1 MATTFAFLGDEICL
15 RAGKQ
20 IPSRKH
26 YGDYPQIEDGVGM
39 VCTFYEDF
47 ARLWRRL
54 ERKFPRDAHRLN
66 GTVLT
71 GKLFAPILKDLVSR
85 LNERFG
91 ARLHVL
97 AIENRYFGSE
107 IVVAGLMTGSD
118 ILAMRDRI
126 KGDFIIMPA
135 TILKS
140 DEAIMLDGMTLED
153 VERQLGLPVR
163 ALDFT
168 GFARMLTV

>member
-1 MATTFAFLGDEICL
+1 MGTTFAFLGDEIYV

-97 AIENRYFGSE
+97 AVESHYFGSE
-107 IVVAGLMTGSD
+107 IVVAGLITGSD
-118 ILAMRDRI
+118 ILAMREQI
-126 KGDFIIMPA
+126 KGDFVIMPA
-135 TILKS
+135 TVLKS

-153 VERQLGLPVR
+153 FERQLGLPVH
-163 ALDFT
+163 AVDLDSFEQ
-168 GFARMLTV
+168 MLI